1 MANFVYI
8 TLDTTAPASPTVSIE
23 GAAIHTSNQMVTLTV
38 SVADAVTTGYQIKIW
53 GDVDPTNDPNVQPL
67 EANAQWASY
76 TTTPQVKLS
85 AADGAKTINI
95 RVRDDVHNISTVAVD
110 SITMDTSIP
119 TVTVTNPSVTK
130 ISKVAGKD
138 TTSFTFTVNEAFTE
152 YKVKLV
158 GTTGATHTTG
168 TQIPTTGG
176 SSNVSGT
183 GSYTSS
189 TVTTVTIKA
198 ADLETATANMNGQ
211 NTIKVFVKDSS
222 GLWSA

>member
-8 TLDTTAPASPTVSIE
+8 TLDTTAPSNPTISIE
-23 GAAIHTSNQMVTLTV
+23 GAAVHTSLQMVTVTISV
-38 SVADAVTTGYQIKIW
+38 SDSNTSGYQMKIW
-53 GDVDPTNDPNVQPL
+53 GDVDNTNDPNVQST
-67 EANAQWASY
+67 EANAQWVPYS
-76 TTTPQVKLS
+76 TTPQVKLS
-85 AADGAKTINI
+85 SGDGTKTLSVK
-95 RVRDDVHNISTVAVD
+95 VRDDVHNSSTVGID

-119 TVTVTNPSVTK
+119 TVTVTNPSVVK

-138 TTSFTFTVNEAFTE
+138 SSSFTFTVNEAFVE

-168 TQIPTTGG
+168 TQIGTASG
-176 SSNVSGT
+176 SVNVSGT
-183 GSYTSS
+183 GTYTSS
-189 TVTTVTIKA
+189 TVTTVTIRA

-211 NTIKVFVKDSS
+211 NIIKVFVKDTS